1 MTKKNSLFYYLGVL
15 YFCLFQELS
24 LILQVKT
31 ECDMLIDI
39 VLIIVGVALVLKGAD
54 WLTEGA
60 SALAR
65 RMGVPEIVIGL
76 TIVAAGT
83 SAPELF
89 VSLVSA
95 LKGTPDMAVGNVV
108 GSNTMNAMLIVGCAA
123 MVAPM
128 VISHATV
135 KKDMPFAVGASLLLM
150 LLAFDNELS
159 LIDGIILMAG
169 FAVFMA
175 YTLRQA
181 RGGHDGQ
188 RAEDE
193 TVPEGEPAASGK
205 SATDRSPLVSAVYM
219 LVGLAMLV
227 AGSNVFVDSASN
239 VALSLGISEAVVGL
253 TVVAGGTSLPELA
266 TSVVAARKGQSA
278 IAIGN
283 VIGSNVFNI
292 LMILGVTGVI
302 SPLHIEGITTLDM
315 VVMLASIFLVW
326 LFSRTRYTV
335 ERWEGA
341 VLVGGYLAYLCWL
354 ISSL

>member
-1 MTKKNSLFYYLGVL
+1 
-15 YFCLFQELS
+15 
-24 LILQVKT
+24 
-31 ECDMLIDI
+31 MLLDI
-39 VLIIVGVALVLKGAD
+39 VLIIVGVALVLWGAD
-54 WLTEGA
+54 RLTEGA

-76 TIVAAGT
+76 TIVGAGT

-128 VISHATV
+128 VISPSTV
-135 KKDMPFAVGASLLLM
+135 KKDMPFAVGASLLLTVLM
-150 LLAFDNELS
+150 LDGQLSLTDALLLLA
-159 LIDGIILMAG
+159 G
-169 FAVFMA
+169 FVGFMA
-175 YTLRQA
+175 YSLRQVK
-181 RGGHDGQ
+181 GSKQ
-188 RAEDE
+188 TAEVVEDH
-193 TVPEGEPAASGK
+193 
-205 SATDRSPLVSAVYM
+205 SPLTSH
-219 LVGLAMLV
+219 LSPLTTNLLSV
-227 AGSNVFVDSASN
+227 AGGLTALVLGSNLFVDSASS
-239 VALSLGISEAVVGL
+239 VALSLGISEGVVGL

-292 LMILGVTGVI
+292 LMILGLTAAVN
-302 SPLHIEGITTLDM
+302 PLQIEGITTLDTA
-315 VVMLASIFLVW
+315 VMLGSIFLVW

-341 VLVGGYLAYLCWL
+341 VLVAGYLAYVAYL
-354 ISSL
+354 IYTL